1 MESIIASTTAAAP
14 GTSVPANA
22 DAPRV
27 AQTEAKRL
35 EDALASLL
43 PSDQS
48 VQAVDQTATDEGVKE
63 RDSALARVEKA
74 LSEAFGSD
82 FVNLRLEV
90 AKDEESGRF
99 VYKAVNK
106 ESGQVERQFPSEEM
120 LRILSSF
127 EGRDGKFL
135 DDTA

>member
-1 MESIIASTTAAAP
+1 MESIIASTKATAA
-14 GTSVPANA
+14 GNTLQSNA

-27 AQTEAKRL
+27 AQSTTKL
-35 EDALASLL
+35 EDAIASLL
-43 PSDQS
+43 PEDQS
-48 VQAVDQTATDEGVKE
+48 VQATGQTETDEGVKE

-74 LSEAFGSD
+74 LSEAFGED
-82 FVNLRLEV
+82 FANLRLEV
-90 AKDEESGRF
+90 EKHEDSGRF

-106 ESGQVERQFPSEEM
+106 TSGQVERQFPSEEM
-120 LRILSSF
+120 LRILSPF

>member
-1 MESIIASTTAAAP
+1 MESIIASSKAAP
-14 GTSVPANA
+14 TSASLPANA

-27 AQTEAKRL
+27 VQSETQKL

-48 VQAVDQTATDEGVKE
+48 VQAAGQTAADESVKE

-106 ESGQVERQFPSEEM
+106 ETGQVERQFPSEEM
-120 LRILSSF
+120 LRILSTF

-135 DDTA
+135 DDTE